1 MQEFYGTQLE
11 FQEILEN
18 LVRDE
23 QSQTKNTHLEISS
36 KIGISNGTLSKYLNG
51 TTPDLKNLIKI
62 SDYYH
67 TSLDYLVGRVNY
79 RTTKKNLKSAIE
91 TTGLSEQAIDHI
103 IKLDKVMRSVL
114 NYFLSHPSL
123 NSFLS
128 SMFATS
134 IAFSVCE
141 QIKKDSESEQASGD
155 SPKGLTTNSDL
166 VFAIAD
172 EKLVL
177 EEYKRDKL
185 AKSLFDTIVYEIA
198 KNDKAINAFAA
209 KKKDF
214 LFDDFYRENPQTRR
228 AEETT

>member
-1 MQEFYGTQLE
+1 MQEINKTPLV
-11 FQEILEN
+11 FQEILED
-18 LVRDE
+18 LVKDE
-23 QSQTKNTHLEISS
+23 QAKTNCTHLEIAL
-36 KIGISNGTLSKYLNG
+36 KIGITNGTLSKYLNG

-67 TSLDYLVGRVNY
+67 TSLDYLVGRVSY

-91 TTGLSEQAIDHI
+91 TTGLSERAINHI
-103 IKLDKVMRSVL
+103 TTLDKVMRSVL

-123 NSFLS
+123 NSLLS
-128 SMFATS
+128 SMFATA
-134 IAFSVCE
+134 IAFSVCG
-141 QIKKDSESEQASGD
+141 QVKNDSESEQASGK

-177 EEYKRDKL
+177 EEYKRDKK

-198 KNDKAINAFAA
+198 KNDKAINAIAA
-209 KKKDF
+209 KKKDL
-214 LFDDFYRENPQTRR
+214 LFDEFYRENPQARR
-228 AEETT
+228 AGETT